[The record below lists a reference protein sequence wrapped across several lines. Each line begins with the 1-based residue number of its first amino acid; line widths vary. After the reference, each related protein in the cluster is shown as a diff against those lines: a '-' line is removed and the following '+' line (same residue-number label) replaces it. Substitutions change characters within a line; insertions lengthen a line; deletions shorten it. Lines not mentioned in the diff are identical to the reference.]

1 MNEEAREH
9 AMELLA
15 AMMVADKAEKEK
27 KSQEEVWRE
36 FRKSLTYRNLFEP
49 ETGLWMNGPDY
60 ISEEYDEELKRKTVI
75 SDTFEKQD
83 I

>member
-1 MNEEAREH
+1 MNEESREH

-15 AMMVADKAEKEK
+15 TMMVVDKAEKEN

-36 FRKSLTYRNLFEP
+36 FRKSLTYSNLFEP

-60 ISEEYDEELKRKTVI
+60 ISEEYDEELKRKTI
-75 SDTFEKQD
+75 